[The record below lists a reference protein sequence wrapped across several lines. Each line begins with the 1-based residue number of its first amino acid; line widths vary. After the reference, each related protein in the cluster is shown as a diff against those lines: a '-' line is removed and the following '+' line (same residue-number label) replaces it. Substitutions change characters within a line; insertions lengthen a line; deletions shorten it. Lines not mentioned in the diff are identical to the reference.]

1 MEKDKPKTESG
12 TPAGTGTGT
21 KGGIDLEAL
30 MKTFA
35 GMGGTVNAG
44 PTTQDAEAAVQSIYS
59 QMLGRNA
66 AGAERSRAISKY
78 LSQSTDTDAAGR
90 QQAVISFVQELP
102 EYRNRQENSYLDAIY
117 NEISK
122 NVQRTQRYWQQS
134 AHLVVALQN
143 YKEKV
148 LN

>member
-1 MEKDKPKTESG
+1 MGKDKPKTESG

-21 KGGIDLEAL
+21 KGGTDLEAL
-30 MKTFA
+30 MKA
-35 GMGGTVNAG
+35 YASMGGVVNEG

-122 NVQRTQRYWQQS
+122 NVQRTQR
-134 AHLVVALQN
+134 
-143 YKEKV
+143 
-148 LN
+148 

>member
-1 MEKDKPKTESG
+1 
-12 TPAGTGTGT
+12 
-21 KGGIDLEAL
+21 
-30 MKTFA
+30 
-35 GMGGTVNAG
+35 MGGTVNAG

-122 NVQRTQRYWQQS
+122 NVQRTQR
-134 AHLVVALQN
+134 
-143 YKEKV
+143 
-148 LN
+148 

>member
-21 KGGIDLEAL
+21 KGGVDLEAL

-122 NVQRTQRYWQQS
+122 NVQRTQR
-134 AHLVVALQN
+134 
-143 YKEKV
+143 
-148 LN
+148 

>member
-1 MEKDKPKTESG
+1 MEKNKPKTESG
-12 TPAGTGTGT
+12 TPAGTGKTPTGT
-21 KGGIDLEAL
+21 NLEEL
-30 MKTFA
+30 MKA
-35 GMGGTVNAG
+35 YASMGGVVNQNQG
-44 PTTQDAEAAVQSIYS
+44 PTAQDAEAAVQSIYS

-122 NVQRTQRYWQQS
+122 NVQRTQR
-134 AHLVVALQN
+134 
-143 YKEKV
+143 
-148 LN
+148 